1 MGKDSGLDVL
11 CSLESL
17 WVEGE
22 RFRVGGGCVQLRS
35 PRHPSY
41 PPKYHLTS
49 ITLKMCTLTTVLLLI
64 FINSNC
70 FEETI
75 HELGCKTTRR
85 SESTYIGRCKK
96 EKTHKSCHISLMLS
110 SKKLCPLCETTKSN
124 DSMRKR
130 LQALTVFNYTS

>member
-1 MGKDSGLDVL
+1 MGGRREVS
-11 CSLESL
+11 S
-17 WVEGE
+17 
-22 RFRVGGGCVQLRS
+22 GGGCVQLRS

-64 FINSNC
+64 FVNSNC

-85 SESTYIGRCKK
+85 SESTYMMQMQEGKNPQIVSHFINAEFKK
-96 EKTHKSCHISLMLS
+96 
-110 SKKLCPLCETTKSN
+110 
-124 DSMRKR
+124 
-130 LQALTVFNYTS
+130 ALPFM